1 MAVRRAK
8 EARVMDPN
16 DSDLASDELSMHHKV
31 KYNGT
36 PPRSELG
43 TIHTRPSWLKLA
55 KVMEQE

>member
-1 MAVRRAK
+1 
-8 EARVMDPN
+8 MDPN

-31 KYNGT
+31 KYNGI